1 MKALNKY
8 KQLNPETDTLPLLV
22 FDIETVRSHEVL
34 PESGPVFEA
43 WKYKRRK
50 ENEVDYETLSL
61 SFSTMAPLYAAFTQV
76 IAASFGYFR
85 AGKVYMKSF
94 YGADE
99 KVLLEEIAKFLN
111 DKKVDKQFTLSGF
124 AISGYDYPILSKRYL
139 SNGLSIP
146 NKLDN
151 SGLKP
156 WEVDSYDLMPM
167 IKFGG
172 FYSDNLT
179 ETCLLL
185 GVESPK
191 CDNIDGSQISD
202 IYYGAGKD
210 KAKLATISSYCNE
223 DVFSTLNCF
232 LRVLGWDAADS
243 YEIR

>member
-22 FDIETVRSHEVL
+22 FDIETVRSHSVL

-50 ENEVDYETLSL
+50 ENEVDYDSLSL
-61 SFSTMAPLYAAFTQV
+61 SFNTMAPLYAAFTQV
-76 IAASFGYFR
+76 IAASFGYFK
-85 AGKVYMKSF
+85 AGKVYIKSF

-99 KVLLEEIAKFLN
+99 KLLLEEIAAFIN
-111 DKKVDKQFTLSGF
+111 DKKVSKQFVPSGF
-124 AISGYDYPILSKRYL
+124 AIKGYDLPVLSKKYL
-139 SNGLSIP
+139 SHELPIP
-146 NKLDN
+146 DKIDF

-156 WEVDSYDLMPM
+156 WEADALDLMEL

-172 FYSDNLT
+172 FYPDNLL

-185 GVESPK
+185 GVEGSK

-232 LRVLGWDAADS
+232 LKVLGWSAADS
-243 YEIR
+243 YEVR